1 MQHAVQ
7 QVPKKGVEF
16 GSYCLIHFSP
26 LVDILTNLTSNGDEA
41 KYRNSRVLLN
51 LENVV
56 GSQ

>member
-1 MQHAVQ
+1 MQHTIQ
-7 QVPKKGVEF
+7 QVLRKGVEF

-26 LVDILTNLTSNGDEA
+26 LIDRLTNLTSNGDEA
-41 KYRNSRVLLN
+41 KYINSHVLLN